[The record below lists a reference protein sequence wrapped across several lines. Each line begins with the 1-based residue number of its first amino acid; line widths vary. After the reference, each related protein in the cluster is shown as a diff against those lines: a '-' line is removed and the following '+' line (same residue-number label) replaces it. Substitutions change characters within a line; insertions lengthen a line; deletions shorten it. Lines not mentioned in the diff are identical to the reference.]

1 MNAVQQNDARAGVPR
16 RQGITREAI
25 TGLVLAG
32 GLGRRMSADG
42 EGVDKGLVELHGR
55 PMVQHAIE
63 RLAPQVSAVLV
74 NANRSAQTY
83 ARFGWPVLADAV
95 GGFAGPLAGL
105 SAGLDAART
114 PWLVTVPC
122 DSPFLPTDLVSRLAS
137 ALVEHGAPIAL
148 ARAGGHAQ
156 PVFALVSCMLGDDLR
171 GFLQAGGRKI
181 DLWTARHGAV
191 EVDFEDAAAFSNINT
206 PQELSRHER
215 P

>member
-1 MNAVQQNDARAGVPR
+1 MSAPVPAGIP
-16 RQGITREAI
+16 REAI

-42 EGVDKGLVELHGR
+42 AGVDKGLVELQGR

-63 RLAPQVSAVLV
+63 RLAPQVAAVLV
-74 NANRSAQTY
+74 NANRSPQTY

-105 SAGLDAART
+105 SAGLDAAYT
-114 PWLVTVPC
+114 PWVVTVPC

-137 ALVEHGAPIAL
+137 ALADSGAPIAM
-148 ARAGGHAQ
+148 ARAGGHVQ
-156 PVFALVSCMLGDDLR
+156 PVFAMVSRALADDLHD
-171 GFLQAGGRKI
+171 FLQAGGRKI

-191 EVDFEDAAAFSNINT
+191 EVDFDDAAAFSNINT